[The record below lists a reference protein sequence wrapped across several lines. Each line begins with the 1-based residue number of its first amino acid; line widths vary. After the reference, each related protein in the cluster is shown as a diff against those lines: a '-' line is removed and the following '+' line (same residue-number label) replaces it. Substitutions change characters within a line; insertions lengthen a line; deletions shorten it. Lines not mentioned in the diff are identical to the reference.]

1 MRRFDLLGVA
11 LVVALGALVGCTSQT
26 GPAGGEGSARLN
38 LNIHGVNVDRVEYT
52 ISGSDFSD
60 IVGTLPVV
68 DNRQPPVWALITNI
82 PAGTNRTITLR
93 AYDPSGNVICEGSAT
108 VDVIEDQTVKVTIQ
122 LDCGTTPEDHR
133 GDVEVD
139 GDFNVISQNLC
150 PVLHSTYVGPE
161 QVASGGSVD
170 VEVVA
175 GDGVPGDPEGGAL
188 TYAWSATSGSFADPT
203 ASHTTYTC
211 DVDGTQAVSVT
222 VSDGDP
228 ACDQTVTLEVT
239 CGQSVAVCGD
249 GVLDVSA
256 GELCDDGNN
265 DDGDG
270 CDSACQ
276 PEAGF
281 VGVNGCFSGTLS
293 ASLSGNEVCESHT
306 LRLTA
311 PQSLY
316 LTETVNGTSSNS
328 IHGEIRQGGTTVAQ
342 IPGSLSWGHA
352 GAWRTDRSDTVTLP
366 AGDYEVHTCTD
377 GTSGSNGFTACV
389 KTEPVIAVGGC
400 VNGTLRPSRLNRV
413 DLAGPM
419 SGEEDALHFQPAAS
433 QNVKIT
439 VKNYFQGN
447 NPAIAAG
454 LFTVTPGALVPGSKT
469 PNAAAGQTTS
479 TGSVSVTGGTDYW
492 LYVDLEHPDSMGA
505 HGYLVCVEPSF

>member
-1 MRRFDLLGVA
+1 MRRFDLLAVA

-281 VGVNGCFSGTLS
+281 VGVNDCFSGTVTS
-293 ASLSGNEVCESHT
+293 DPFGNEVCKIAT
-306 LRLTA
+306 LRLTST
-311 PQSLY
+311 QTVY
-316 LTETVNGTSSNS
+316 FTEDVGGQTSTTATLRQNGTPIAVLGPLTGPGPYCAGNP
-328 IHGEIRQGGTTVAQ
+328 QATTEALT
-342 IPGSLSWGHA
+342 LS
-352 GAWRTDRSDTVTLP
+352 P
-366 AGDYEVHTCTD
+366 GDYEIATCT
-377 GTSGSNGFTACV
+377 SGPHYGAVPYHACI
-389 KTEPVIAVGGC
+389 EPEREMTVGSCYTG
-400 VNGTLRPSRLNRV
+400 VLRRYFNNNV
-413 DLAGPM
+413 DLAGPATAQ
-419 SGEEDALHFQPAAS
+419 DVAIRLRPAAS
-433 QNVKIT
+433 QNVRIS
-439 VKNYFQGN
+439 VKNYFAGN
-447 NPAIAAG
+447 NAPIAAG
-454 LFTVTPGALVPGSKT
+454 LYTGMPGTLLPGSKT
-469 PNAAAGQTTS
+469 PNAAAGQS
-479 TGSVSVTGGTDYW
+479 TRGGPVEVTGGTDYW
-492 LYVDLEHPDSMGA
+492 VYVDLEQSACGTPSQ
-505 HGYLVCVEPSF
+505 YRVCVDPSF